1 MNFEVVD
8 RKINYNKTI
17 EKMNIGIIAKG
28 KEQYDK
34 RKCKQSGDSS
44 E

>member
-1 MNFEVVD
+1 M
-8 RKINYNKTI
+8 NYNKFI
-17 EKMNIGIIAKG
+17 EMMNIGIIAKG

-34 RKCKQSGDSS
+34 RKCKQAGDSS